1 MSTLN
6 TNSNEQFESHDKR
19 RWRRNGVKGWDG
31 GEGVGCGGEGVSVID
46 GIRGLMSER
55 GAVAKWD

>member
-1 MSTLN
+1 M
-6 TNSNEQFESHDKR
+6 
-19 RWRRNGVKGWDG
+19 KGWDG